1 MSTNNKERLK
11 YLLRQYAAGLVT
23 NKEVTELSA
32 FLRRSQWGRDIR
44 EILEVMAYKAEAT
57 ENYNSEEVNKMIE
70 RILKSVSGNA
80 KIASAKRR
88 HLFTK
93 VLVAA
98 TVFICVLAG
107 VYVIIQK
114 VKEKSAVAQ
123 KTQNGPIKKDIAP
136 GGNKASLT
144 LADGSVIILDSTAH
158 GELAKYRNMKILKI
172 DAGKLS
178 YQQANVGRQLTIQYN
193 TVSTPRGGQ
202 YQVVLS
208 DGSKVWL
215 NSASSLKFPTSFLGK
230 ERNVEL
236 SGEAYFEIAHNKK
249 QPFKVKV
256 KEVEILVLGT
266 HFNINS
272 YNDEKTIK
280 TTLLKGSVR
289 ETIVDKQ
296 QSVTITPGQQAQ
308 VGKDKV
314 IKVID
319 DVDIAQVIAWQSGL
333 FEFNNSDLATIM
345 RQISRWYDVDV
356 VYESKPGDAKFGG
369 GISKNLPLSEILQM
383 LEANGIRFQ
392 LEGRVLK
399 VIP

>member
-1 MSTNNKERLK
+1 MSTNNKERLE
-11 YLLRQYAAGLVT
+11 YLLRQYAAGSVT
-23 NKEVTELSA
+23 DKEVTELSV
-32 FLRRSQWGRDIR
+32 FLRQSQLKGDIK
-44 EILEVMAYKAEAT
+44 EILEVMAYEAQPV
-57 ENYNSEEVNKMIE
+57 ENYGSEKVDKMIE
-70 RILKSVSGNA
+70 RILKSVSGS
-80 KIASAKRR
+80 ASVAPVRSRR
-88 HLFTK
+88 LFMK

-98 TVFICVLAG
+98 AVFICVITG
-107 VYVIIQK
+107 VYFIIQK
-114 VKEKSAVAQ
+114 LKEKPDVAQ
-123 KTQNGPIKKDIAP
+123 KTQNGIKKDIAP
-136 GGNKASLT
+136 GSNKAILT
-144 LADGSVIILDSTAH
+144 LADGYVITLDSAAR
-158 GELAKYRNMKILKI
+158 GKLAKYGNMKVLKI

-178 YQQANVGRQLTIQYN
+178 YQQANTGRQLTTQYN

-202 YQVVLS
+202 YQVVLP

-215 NSASSLKFPTSFLGK
+215 NAASSLKFPTAFLGK

-236 SGEAYFEIAHNKK
+236 SGEAYFEVAHNEK
-249 QPFKVKV
+249 QPFKVKAKGV
-256 KEVEILVLGT
+256 EVLVLGT

-272 YNDEKTIK
+272 YYDEGTIK

-289 ETIVDKQ
+289 ETIADKQ
-296 QSVTITPGQQAQ
+296 QAVTITPGQQAQ

-333 FEFNNSDLATIM
+333 FEFNNSDLPTIR

-369 GISKNLPLSEILQM
+369 GISKNLPLSEVLQ
-383 LEANGIRFQ
+383 LLQANGVEFEI
-392 LEGRVLK
+392 EGRVLK